1 MRHCSSANH
10 QGDSVTKLINAECR
24 AAVRS
29 SCCKRC
35 YCLTKGS
42 PCSFAKWKTMVGY
55 NRDVVDYNAYSLVI
69 VLIGENISITI
80 YKLEIIRQLPFTVID
95 QTPSRFPFNGCNL
108 KPGKLISSISC
119 AVSIAASCI
128 RNLL

>member
-1 MRHCSSANH
+1 MELKESLLNEVNIFNKSFTGKSS
-10 QGDSVTKLINAECR
+10 TKQYLNVLIYSIQR
-24 AAVRS
+24 
-29 SCCKRC
+29 
-35 YCLTKGS
+35 
-42 PCSFAKWKTMVGY
+42 FAKWKTMVGY

>member
-1 MRHCSSANH
+1 MELKESLLNEVNIFNKSFTGKSS
-10 QGDSVTKLINAECR
+10 TKQYLNVLIYSIQR
-24 AAVRS
+24 
-29 SCCKRC
+29 
-35 YCLTKGS
+35 
-42 PCSFAKWKTMVGY
+42 FAKWKTMVGY

-80 YKLEIIRQLPFTVID
+80 YKLKIIRQLPFTVID